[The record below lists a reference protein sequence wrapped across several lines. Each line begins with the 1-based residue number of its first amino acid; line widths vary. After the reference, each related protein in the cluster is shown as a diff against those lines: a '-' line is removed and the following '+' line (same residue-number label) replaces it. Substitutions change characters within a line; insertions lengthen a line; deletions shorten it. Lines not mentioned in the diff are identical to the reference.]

1 MNSIEIYIN
10 NIGNN
15 LKLYIDTKKNKIT
28 INETE
33 KEITIEKIDEL
44 IRIIRTWDNIY
55 KDNNHQIDR
64 ETFLINI
71 NTNEGIEYIKG
82 EGGYPE
88 NYSMLKEWLG
98 EYYE

>member
-71 NTNEGIEYIKG
+71 NTNEGIECIKG

>member
-10 NIGNN
+10 SIGNN
-15 LKLYIDTKKNKIT
+15 LNIYIDTKKNKIK
-28 INETE
+28 INGKE
-33 KEITIEKIDEL
+33 KEITEEKINNL

-71 NTNEGIEYIKG
+71 NTNEGTDSIKG
-82 EGGYPE
+82 TGGYPE
-88 NYSMLKEWLG
+88 NYSELKDWIG
-98 EYYE
+98 EFYG